1 MARLCHELKVCLFGS
16 CKATDILDNAG
27 LHIIKTKNRDF
38 ISFFFF
44 WFHGS
49 YREAQWFKGVFV
61 CFSSVDISTHCG
73 FRALVCQTDSGL
85 MSHYLHVRVKI
96 M

>member
-44 WFHGS
+44 FLVPWFLQGS
-49 YREAQWFKGVFV
+49 PVV
-61 CFSSVDISTHCG
+61 
-73 FRALVCQTDSGL
+73 
-85 MSHYLHVRVKI
+85 
-96 M
+96 